1 MYVLFQINDLI
12 FTFTLIT
19 VYFIFLSYLVF
30 HLGYLCHF
38 TCIFLFFSSSQFLP
52 NQIREGK
59 SFNFISF
66 HLFSIKQI
74 KINSIFTFFLYFLFS
89 CFVSSYFLQETK
101 HSLKLP
107 NYGEKEFL
115 WILRMGIRS

>member
-74 KINSIFTFFLYFLFS
+74 KINSIFTFFFYIFYSLALFPLT
-89 CFVSSYFLQETK
+89 FFRK
-101 HSLKLP
+101 P
-107 NYGEKEFL
+107 NTALNYLTMERRNFSGF
-115 WILRMGIRS
+115 